1 MGNSINISKYLG
13 SKVRGIEPPVV
24 SGPSL
29 DPDAAAFL
37 TAAGITDATISS
49 AINTL
54 VLDLKSYGIWTKMK
68 AMYPFVGGTA
78 TTHKFNLINPAD
90 TNAAYRLVFLGGVTH
105 SAFGIQGNA
114 INGYAN
120 TWFNVGTELSSGVG
134 GLGFYSRT
142 NIQGG
147 REMGINVTNGSRSLI
162 VIPRYIDDVF
172 YANEGSASW
181 LTSPNLDGRGF
192 YTVTRT
198 GLGASNGASYKNGVR
213 VQTSSFSFLSF
224 DSANAYILVANGFAQ
239 YSGKQC
245 AFAYIENQGLSD
257 ADNFNLYNIV
267 QTFQTTLD
275 RQV

>member
-1 MGNSINISKYLG
+1 MAPLG
-13 SKVRGIEPPVV
+13 IGIGIGSSFFSPP
-24 SGPSL
+24 SGGGGL
-29 DPDAAAFL
+29 DPDAEAFL
-37 TAAGITDATISS
+37 TAAGIVDPTLVS
-49 AINTL
+49 AVNTL
-54 VLDLKSYGIWTKMK
+54 TVEFKDQGLWAKMK
-68 AMYPFVGGTA
+68 AIYPFVGGTA
-78 TTHKFNLINPAD
+78 TTHKFNLKNPAD

-120 TWFNVGTELSSGVG
+120 TWFNVGAELSSGVG

-162 VIPRYIDDVF
+162 VIPRYIGDVF

-181 LTSPNLDGRGF
+181 LTSPNFDGRGL

-198 GLGASNGASYKNGVR
+198 GLGASDGASYKNGVR

-239 YSGKQC
+239 HSGKQC

-267 QTFQTTLD
+267 QTFQTTLG